1 MLVFRAAIDTSRM
14 TTMTEAKTVA
24 FRAIWEKFWEEK
36 QLYHHIVTGPAVS
49 PRARTAN
56 ILSLVENSRFPRF
69 TGVSKTMVTIANKL
83 QAWKNSTE
91 SDRTLKILQLFLK
104 WLANTFHDS
113 TVSATRIVTW
123 QTYWIMRNILP
134 LWRNEYFFSSL
145 KQLNSIGRLPTTADR
160 CINAKKIMNTKL
172 MM

>member
-36 QLYHHIVTGPAVS
+36 QLYHHIVTEPAVS

-83 QAWKNSTE
+83 QAWKNSLRKRQDPEDITALFE
-91 SDRTLKILQLFLK
+91 VTCKYFPWLYCVSDENCD
-104 WLANTFHDS
+104 LANLLNNEKH
-113 TVSATRIVTW
+113 SA
-123 QTYWIMRNILP
+123 
-134 LWRNEYFFSSL
+134 SL
-145 KQLNSIGRLPTTADR
+145 KKRVLFFVFETTQQHR
-160 CINAKKIMNTKL
+160 
-172 MM
+172 